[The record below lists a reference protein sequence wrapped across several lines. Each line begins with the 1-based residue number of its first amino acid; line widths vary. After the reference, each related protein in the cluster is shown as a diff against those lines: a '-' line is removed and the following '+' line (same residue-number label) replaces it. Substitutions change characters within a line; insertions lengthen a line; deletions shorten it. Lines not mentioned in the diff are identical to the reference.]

1 QNLFF
6 FPFSKCVSKLPSSQF
21 SPRLTQGRA
30 PPPTPNNTSPSAKTT
45 SLATKGSQITE
56 CQNRITN
63 YQNQITEF
71 QKQIDHPEPQ
81 ERGNWG
87 ACMTKCMIKW
97 GKRIPGKK
105 SDAGCLVF
113 CDSQCMKLQNY
124 LPSEDR
130 VRGVCILKALD
141 DGRDEHV

>member
-1 QNLFF
+1 MRFQTAIL
-6 FPFSKCVSKLPSSQF
+6 
-21 SPRLTQGRA
+21 A
-30 PPPTPNNTSPSAKTT
+30 I
-45 SLATKGSQITE
+45 LATAHTGSGATTDSQQHITECQNNIASYQRQITE